1 MKTKTKTN
9 RYKCEDFIW
18 DLIKQEK
25 SEMGKSEKDILLSHF
40 IKYEEYE
47 TCSLILKYYENKC

>member
-1 MKTKTKTN
+1 MITKTN

-18 DLIKQEK
+18 ELILQEQ
-25 SEMGKSEKDILLSHF
+25 SNMLETEKDMLLSHF

-47 TCSLILKYYENKC
+47 TCALILKYYENSC